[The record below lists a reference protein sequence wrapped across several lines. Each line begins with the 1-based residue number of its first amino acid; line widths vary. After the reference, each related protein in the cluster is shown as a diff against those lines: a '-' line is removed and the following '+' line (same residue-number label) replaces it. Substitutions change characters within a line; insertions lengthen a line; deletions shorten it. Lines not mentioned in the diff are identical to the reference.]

1 MNNHKKSFSAAL
13 LSILL
18 CLSQLAY
25 AVQIPID
32 IWSMNDFHGAILE
45 DKSNPGIAKDAGF
58 YLAQKA
64 KNPDGTIFL
73 NAGDLYQGSLEAN
86 MTYGRG
92 LAEIMNYLKLDAMA
106 IGNHEFDWG
115 IDQLLAT
122 ENIAQFPYLA
132 CNIYERKSGQPV
144 AWAKPYITL
153 NRNGVKIA
161 IIGATAADAAD
172 TTKPNYVSSLYFTD
186 PAARINEIAAT
197 ARKDGANLVIVVA
210 HMGAQMQPDGTII
223 GDGAT
228 LVSKLKNV
236 DLYLAGHWHNV
247 VNGKINNI
255 PILEAYTFGLYMAH
269 ARFIYDTD
277 SKETSPVVMEIID
290 TSVLKATAPD
300 PTTLKMVQQINRE
313 ASELSAE
320 QIGINKQELLN
331 TNYFGN
337 PLCILGEYITDVMR
351 VSQQTDIAITN
362 KGGIRT
368 ILPKGKITMQKLYAV
383 LPFDNTV
390 VTMNLTGQQI
400 IDILE
405 HSIDNAQF
413 SGMNVTYR
421 QSNPQGK
428 RVGQV
433 TLANGNSL
441 QSDGVYSVATNDF
454 LSNGG
459 DGFSAFL
466 QGTKVV
472 NTNET
477 LRDCVANY
485 IRMHNVISFNYDI
498 KRLTLVK

>member
-1 MNNHKKSFSAAL
+1 MNNHKNSFTAAF

-18 CLSQLAY
+18 CFSQLAY

-45 DKSNPGIAKDAGF
+45 DKNNPGIAKDAGF

-64 KNPDGTIFL
+64 KNPDGTVFL
-73 NAGDLYQGSLEAN
+73 NAGDLYQGSFEAN

-122 ENIAQFPYLA
+122 EKIAHFSYLA
-132 CNIYERKSGQPV
+132 CNIYERSSGQPV

-161 IIGATAADAAD
+161 VIGATAADAAD

-210 HMGAQMQPDGTII
+210 HMGAQLQPDGTII

-269 ARFIYDTD
+269 ARFIYD
-277 SKETSPVVMEIID
+277 
-290 TSVLKATAPD
+290 
-300 PTTLKMVQQINRE
+300 
-313 ASELSAE
+313 LSL
-320 QIGINKQELLN
+320 IHI
-331 TNYFGN
+331 
-337 PLCILGEYITDVMR
+337 
-351 VSQQTDIAITN
+351 
-362 KGGIRT
+362 
-368 ILPKGKITMQKLYAV
+368 
-383 LPFDNTV
+383 
-390 VTMNLTGQQI
+390 
-400 IDILE
+400 
-405 HSIDNAQF
+405 
-413 SGMNVTYR
+413 
-421 QSNPQGK
+421 
-428 RVGQV
+428 
-433 TLANGNSL
+433 
-441 QSDGVYSVATNDF
+441 
-454 LSNGG
+454 
-459 DGFSAFL
+459 
-466 QGTKVV
+466 
-472 NTNET
+472 
-477 LRDCVANY
+477 
-485 IRMHNVISFNYDI
+485 
-498 KRLTLVK
+498 